1 VASITRE
8 EAIEILEDGQHQID
22 DLVARLTIEQ
32 IAAPATIGG
41 GEWSTKDL
49 LSHVARWNEIALE
62 VLTAWREGKKPWI
75 EDVWGD
81 GVDGL
86 NAENFEL
93 SRDLSPEQ
101 ANDRLRRSHDALV
114 NAIRSMDKLEWQSGA
129 PYPTERRRWLGM
141 MLGSVTGAPKRPFGH
156 VFAHLPDLESYVA
169 TSSDPANS

>member
-1 VASITRE
+1 MASITRE

-22 DLVARLTIEQ
+22 GLVARLTAAQ
-32 IAAPATIGG
+32 IGTPATIGG

-62 VLTAWREGKKPWI
+62 VLVAWRQGKRPWI

-81 GVDGL
+81 GIDRL

-93 SRDLSPEQ
+93 SRDLSAEQ
-101 ANDRLRRSHDALV
+101 AHDRLRGSHDALV
-114 NAIRSMDKLEWQSGA
+114 NAIRSMDKQEWHSGA
-129 PYPTERRRWLGM
+129 PYSTERRSWLGL

-156 VFAHLPDLESYVA
+156 AFGHLPDLVS
-169 TSSDPANS
+169 